1 MSSSDF
7 VKSVLA
13 GFADALQPIKDA
25 VASPDAFSSFL
36 KQFGWTL
43 TSPQLTSVI
52 NVLHEITT
60 LANNPSSLSLD
71 QLTHDLVAAATTV
84 RQIATSG
91 APQAFVSTFPRELL
105 DFLVYSALASNV
117 PPLFGILRF
126 AGILSE
132 QRVPA
137 NAGTGRDTYIARQVH
152 WDQLGPLANSPLQT
166 IEAAYG
172 WGGTFDADSLLRG
185 IAMLAGGMGARA
197 GMYVPPRQLVAEYFA
212 PQSPGVSKIRS
223 AVISVPGLDQT
234 LVAAGAQGVIKIA
247 VLGMPIAPNATT
259 PAAADGVAILPVIT
273 GKATELD
280 QLDG

>member
-152 WDQLGPLANSPLQT
+152 WDQLGPLADSPLQT

-212 PQSPGVSKIRS
+212 PQSPGVSEDSVGGHFGAWSRPNTCRCRGAGRDQDRS
-223 AVISVPGLDQT
+223 ARHADCAERHDTRSGGWCRDL
-234 LVAAGAQGVIKIA
+234 AGHYGQGDR
-247 VLGMPIAPNATT
+247 TRST
-259 PAAADGVAILPVIT
+259 
-273 GKATELD
+273 
-280 QLDG
+280 